1 MNNNTGPT
9 GIPVLDYQ
17 LWCEQVGIEPFGEE
31 SNDDEN
37 ELENNDNNNLDK
49 KKQLKRKDDK
59 YE

>member
-17 LWCEQVGIEPFGEE
+17 LWCEQVGIDPFGEE
-31 SNDDEN
+31 QKEDN
-37 ELENNDNNNLDK
+37 EEENNNNNIEK